1 MCCVDAVRGSGKRGC
16 LDSPHTT
23 KLGCRTDSPSVQ
35 RTKYLK
41 IYDTIFCLSNTV
53 FVVRC
58 TFGSF
63 PVKSKTAYYTAGC
76 LLPKVRLQ

>member
-1 MCCVDAVRGSGKRGC
+1 MCCVDAVMRGSGKRGC

-23 KLGCRTDSPSVQ
+23 KLGCRTDSFTQ

-53 FVVRC
+53 FIVCC
-58 TFGSF
+58 TFGSVLSREF
-63 PVKSKTAYYTAGC
+63 SCEKQNRLLYWLPVA
-76 LLPKVRLQ
+76 